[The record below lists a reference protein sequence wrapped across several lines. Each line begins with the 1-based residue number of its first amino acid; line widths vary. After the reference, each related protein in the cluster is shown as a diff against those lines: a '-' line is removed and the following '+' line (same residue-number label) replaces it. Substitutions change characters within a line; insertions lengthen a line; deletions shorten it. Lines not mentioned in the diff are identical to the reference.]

1 MDLPKEQIK
10 IIAISIAGAVL
21 AYGVY
26 KKWQSPKSLP
36 KKEETD
42 PNSPCPTGSGKS
54 AEQRFTEAIAEHVES
69 IQIIQPKID
78 SNLEN
83 WTSLLRC
90 LLILCVLILI
100 SSLFTRCLPL

>member
-1 MDLPKEQIK
+1 MHMGFTKNGKSFPGSNFRLKL
-10 IIAISIAGAVL
+10 ISR
-21 AYGVY
+21 
-26 KKWQSPKSLP
+26 QSPKSLP
-36 KKEETD
+36 KKEEMD
-42 PNSPCPTGSGKS
+42 PNCPTGSGKS
-54 AEQRFTEAIAEHVES
+54 AEQRFTEAIAENVES

-78 SNLEN
+78 PNLEN

>member
-1 MDLPKEQIK
+1 MNLTGEKIK
-10 IIAISIAGAVL
+10 LIVFSLAGAVL

-26 KKWQSPKSLP
+26 KWQSPKEPP
-36 KKEETD
+36 KKEDKD
-42 PNSPCPTGSGKS
+42 PSCPMGSGKS
-54 AEQRFTEAIAEHVES
+54 AEQRFTEALAEQVER
-69 IQIIQPKID
+69 IQIIQPKTNPD
-78 SNLEN
+78 LEN